1 MGMFDDLMSEEAV
14 NTSSAVQ
21 TESTGMFDDLTP
33 GGHDSPTAFGR
44 GWQNMKSGVSAAIDL
59 AAGDTEGLTETL
71 QKRAAYQGANPKAQH
86 AVELGEAWE
95 NGDGV
100 IGGVKNVAGEV
111 WKDLKEEGALS
122 AAKDVY
128 AMGQGIVEQVPNMVA
143 PMAGFAAGTV
153 AGGAAGGAAGSAVP
167 VIGNAA
173 GAAAGGIAGGWAGAS
188 TGNALVEASGQIE
201 QALAE
206 SGIDVNNTQ
215 AVIDF
220 LKENRGDLMK
230 QAAIKGG
237 TIGAIDTLTMRLGS
251 LLFEAPM
258 SKAVDRALVEMG
270 VDKTSK
276 AAVKK
281 ATRSEAFKQ
290 ILGNDA
296 ELIAANTAS
305 KKAARAIGDLAME
318 SGGEFAGEFAGEG
331 LATGNWDT
339 KNAALEA
346 LSAVGQSAITVG
358 GQMGYAGI
366 KAPVRKLG
374 QAIQT
379 DVNMTEAAPQEAPQ
393 EAPEAQQAVPTDI
406 DMTQA
411 AQPAV
416 PTEYDNETGQMGDII
431 PGGVDYDDFWQQAYS
446 AADEIHEAAVAQPE
460 VSAIDTQAHEAAT
473 SPENDLSEPTE
484 AQKEAGN
491 YKKGHIKLHGMDITI
506 ENPAGSVRKGVDESG
521 NAWETPINHHYG
533 YIKGTVGFD
542 KDHLDVVLG
551 PEAESADTAYVIDQQ
566 NAEGGFD
573 EHKVVIG
580 ATDEDHALEIYN
592 SNYEPGWDGA
602 AAVTPMPMDEF
613 KAWAKSDAPKQGAA
627 SDAGKAVNI
636 GDTIEYDGMTFSVD
650 VNEETGNPVLIDPET
665 GTMEEFESHEQ
676 FTAETGLS
684 LADHIPGAKNMV
696 ETSGQVVDANNMVDN
711 DQDAAISDSDSPA
724 SAEGS
729 LSDFLKSQSA
739 VEAEQGRVGSTI
751 VDETGTVTGRVP
763 SLNPTWVQEAA
774 AMVGGVQKLRN
785 AVEKFEAGGKLGRN
799 QAEAVRLVREQYEQ
813 QAEDFEYRS
822 NMESLEQGMSEE
834 KEEAYPEYWDEETR
848 SIAELSDE
856 AMNLLGVDAVIDI
869 LESSRDDGAI
879 AADLYQL
886 IKDANDGRESE
897 RSSEVSEGARS
908 QAPAEPAEAATEGT
922 AEEVEPT
929 YASSNVTAKQ
939 GEDLKLFNTPST
951 FGEGITPDNAEHVNS
966 LDFSLE
972 EEEAGLFDDQPLET
986 GPVVDQET
994 GNVSDNE
1001 AESKPDQ
1008 EKAPS
1013 VELDGNGGSFGGEA
1027 SRKTQHRDDNKPGL
1041 EGCR

>member
-1 MGMFDDLMSEEAV
+1 MNLPV
-14 NTSSAVQ
+14 KVWQ
-21 TESTGMFDDLTP
+21 P
-33 GGHDSPTAFGR
+33 G
-44 GWQNMKSGVSAAIDL
+44 
-59 AAGDTEGLTETL
+59 
-71 QKRAAYQGANPKAQH
+71 
-86 AVELGEAWE
+86 
-95 NGDGV
+95 
-100 IGGVKNVAGEV
+100 IGIPRTQR
-111 WKDLKEEGALS
+111 LKL
-122 AAKDVY
+122 
-128 AMGQGIVEQVPNMVA
+128 
-143 PMAGFAAGTV
+143 
-153 AGGAAGGAAGSAVP
+153 
-167 VIGNAA
+167 
-173 GAAAGGIAGGWAGAS
+173 
-188 TGNALVEASGQIE
+188 
-201 QALAE
+201 
-206 SGIDVNNTQ
+206 
-215 AVIDF
+215 
-220 LKENRGDLMK
+220 
-230 QAAIKGG
+230 
-237 TIGAIDTLTMRLGS
+237 
-251 LLFEAPM
+251 
-258 SKAVDRALVEMG
+258 
-270 VDKTSK
+270 
-276 AAVKK
+276 
-281 ATRSEAFKQ
+281 
-290 ILGNDA
+290 
-296 ELIAANTAS
+296 
-305 KKAARAIGDLAME
+305 
-318 SGGEFAGEFAGEG
+318 
-331 LATGNWDT
+331 
-339 KNAALEA
+339 

-822 NMESLEQGMSEE
+822 NMESLEQGMPEE

-986 GPVVDQET
+986 DPVVDQET

-1008 EKAPS
+1008 EKDQAHYPTANKNGNPS
-1013 VELDGNGGSFGGEA
+1013 WIIRSKETGEA
-1027 SRKTQHRDDNKPGL
+1027 VMETTQKSVVDKINTDKYEAVPSLQHLQELNERAKADPASSDGLTRSSDDSSSSSDDFAISVARKQIGKRLISTTKDLGAINQQMFDAGL
-1041 EGCR
+1041 DHTAAYIGPPSSAKHVADIVADENLKAANTEAIRKAIRREELKLSKAEEKRHARISAGRTRGAGAGRV